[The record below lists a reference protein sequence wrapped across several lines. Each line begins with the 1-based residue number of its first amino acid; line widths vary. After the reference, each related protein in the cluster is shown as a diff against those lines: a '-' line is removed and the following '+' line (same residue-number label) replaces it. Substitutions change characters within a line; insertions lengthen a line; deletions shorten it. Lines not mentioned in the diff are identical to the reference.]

1 LVLLLIVGSTSAP
14 AEDVLR
20 VTGISG
26 RPGGRLVYG
35 ERTEPKTL
43 NPIFAADA
51 ASRDVLSALHADLV
65 HINRATLRTEPAL
78 AKSYKVSPDHLH
90 YELELR
96 RGLRFSDGH
105 PFDADDVL
113 FTFQV
118 FLDPKVDAPQ
128 RSLWVLD
135 GKPITVRKLGAY
147 AVAFDLPR
155 VNAVGERIFDSVPM
169 LPRHLLEAAYR
180 DGKLAEAWPLRVAPQ
195 SIAGLGPF
203 RLKEY
208 ISGQR
213 IVLERNPWYWKSDE
227 AGNRLPYVSELVF
240 PFSAGEDLQ
249 ILRFQSGESDVVNRI
264 AAKDYE
270 ALKRQ
275 PQADGLT
282 LQDAGP
288 GFEYS
293 FLFFNL
299 TDTAPRSAAWRRGNF
314 RKAVSL
320 AVDREAIL
328 RLVYHGFASP
338 LAVPVPA
345 GNRLWINQR
354 VPPPARSLDSARRLL
369 QADGFRWSAGG
380 ALEDAEGHAV
390 EFTIAASSSNAER
403 MQMATLIQADLRQLG
418 VQVQVVPLEFRSL
431 VDRVLRTHDFEACIF
446 ALSSPDADPN
456 ADLQMWLSSGSMHV
470 WNPEQ
475 PKPATAWES
484 EIDSLMQQQLIT
496 PQPEARKRIFDRVQ
510 EIGAD
515 QMPVIPL
522 VTPHLLAG
530 AKRALAN
537 FRPAAIEPFALWNVE
552 TLYWQVAGNPPR
564 R

>member
-1 LVLLLIVGSTSAP
+1 M
-14 AEDVLR
+14 
-20 VTGISG
+20 TGVSG

-51 ASRDVLSALHADLV
+51 ASREVLSALMADLV

-96 RGLRFSDGH
+96 HGLRFSDGH

-118 FLDPKVDAPQ
+118 YLDPKVDAPQ
-128 RSLWVLD
+128 RSLWILD
-135 GKPITVRKLGAY
+135 GKAIAIRKLDAY
-147 AVAFDLPR
+147 RVAFDLPR
-155 VNAVGERIFDSVPM
+155 VNAVGDRIFDSVPM

-180 DGKLAEAWPLRVAPQ
+180 DGKLAQAWQLRSAPQ
-195 SIAGLGPF
+195 SIAGMGPF

-208 ISGQR
+208 VAGQR
-213 IVLERNPWYWKSDE
+213 IVLERNPYYWKTDA
-227 AGNRLPYVSELVF
+227 AGIRLPYLFELAF
-240 PFSAGEDLQ
+240 AFSTSEDLQ

-264 AAKDYE
+264 AAKDYG

-275 PQADGLT
+275 PQGQGFG

-299 TDTAPRSAAWRRGNF
+299 TDAAPRSAAWRRPSF

-320 AVDREAIL
+320 AVDRDAIV

-338 LAVPVPA
+338 LVAPVPA
-345 GNRLWINQR
+345 GNRLWINQS
-354 VPPPARSLDSARRLL
+354 VLPPARSLDSARRLL
-369 QADGFRWSAGG
+369 EADGFRRAASG
-380 ALEDAEGHAV
+380 ALQDGEGRSV
-390 EFTIAASSSNAER
+390 EFTIAASNSNAER
-403 MQMATLIQADLRQLG
+403 VQMATLIQADLRELG
-418 VQVQVVPLEFRSL
+418 IQVHVVPLEFRSL
-431 VDRVLRTHDFEACIF
+431 VDRVLRTHDYEACIF

-475 PKPATAWES
+475 TNPATAWEA
-484 EIDSLMQQQLIT
+484 EIDSLMKQQLVT
-496 PQPEARKRIFDRVQ
+496 SQPDTRKRIFDRVQ
-510 EIGAD
+510 EIAAD
-515 QMPVIPL
+515 QVPVIPL

-530 AKRALAN
+530 AKRDLVN
-537 FRPAAIEPFALWNVE
+537 FRPATIEPFALWNVE
-552 TLYWQVAGNPPR
+552 TLCWRAAGDPAR